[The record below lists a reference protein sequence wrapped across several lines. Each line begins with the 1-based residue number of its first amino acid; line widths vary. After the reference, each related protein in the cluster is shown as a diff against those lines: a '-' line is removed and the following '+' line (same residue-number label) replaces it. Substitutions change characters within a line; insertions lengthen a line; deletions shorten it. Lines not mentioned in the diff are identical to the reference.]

1 MPSPVLYLEDVASD
15 AQLAMAE
22 FRRMG
27 VGERVMHMRDGGELL
42 SYLQGIDEPLGGRRN
57 PVPALV
63 ILDLGL
69 PEIHGMQLLNMLR
82 SRRSLRR
89 IPVVIFSGSED
100 PSVISAA
107 YDAGACSFVW
117 KSGEITKFRNAL
129 HSIVEYWTKLNRVP
143 GENHSQPHN

>member
-1 MPSPVLYLEDVASD
+1 MSAPLLYLEDVASD
-15 AQLAMAE
+15 AQLALTE

-27 VGERVMHMRDGGELL
+27 VGDRVVHMRDGGELL
-42 SYLQGIDEPLGGRRN
+42 SYLQGIEDPAGGKRN

-117 KSGEITKFRNAL
+117 KSGDITKFRKAL
-129 HSIVEYWTKLNRVP
+129 HSIVEYWTQMNRVP
-143 GENHSQPHN
+143 GQS

>member
-1 MPSPVLYLEDVASD
+1 MPAPVLYLEDVASD
-15 AQLAMAE
+15 AQLALAE

-27 VGERVMHMRDGGELL
+27 VGERIVHMRNGGELL
-42 SYLQGIDEPLGGRRN
+42 SYLQGIEDPAAGHRN
-57 PVPALV
+57 QVPALV

-117 KSGEITKFRNAL
+117 KSGEIGKFRKAL
-129 HSIVEYWTKLNRVP
+129 HSIVEYWTQMNRVP
-143 GENHSQPHN
+143 GQN